1 MRSAHGQRGREED
14 PASRAASVLFGFVAV
29 VLAALCGC
37 SARSN
42 AGLSVSSAEESVIQN
57 IGSDTMVNVAQAWA
71 EEYAAVEPAVSVEVS
86 GGGSGTGI
94 AALIE
99 GTVDIANC
107 SRRIEPEEMEE
118 AARNTGKT
126 PREFTVGYDALAVY
140 INKDNTLEQI
150 TLEQLAEIYGEKG
163 TLTKWSQL
171 GARLPPRARDSIIV
185 VSRQSNAGTYFYFR
199 EVVLGK
205 KRDFRLGTIDMLG
218 SKDVVELVSRTPSA
232 VGYSGMGYATPEVKT
247 LRVARR
253 SGETAYA
260 PTIENTLGGKY
271 PIARPLFMYTLGEPG
286 GRIRKYLD
294 WILSDEGQG
303 ILARSGY
310 VPLKAE

>member
-1 MRSAHGQRGREED
+1 MKTGFSRPRPPSSA
-14 PASRAASVLFGFVAV
+14 AVFLCCFGA
-29 VLAALCGC
+29 LALTALCGC
-37 SARSN
+37 SARSS
-42 AGLSVSSAEESVIQN
+42 AGSPAPAAARSVIQN

-71 EEYAAVEPAVSVEVS
+71 EEYAAVEPSVSVEVS

-107 SRRIEPEEMEE
+107 SRKIELQELEE
-118 AARNTGKT
+118 AVRNTGRT

-140 INKDNTLEQI
+140 VNKGNPLVEI

-163 TLTKWSQL
+163 SLTKWSQL
-171 GARLPPRARDSIIV
+171 GVKLPPRAKDAVIV
-185 VSRQSNAGTYFYFR
+185 VSRQSNSGTYFYFR

-218 SKDVVELVSRTPSA
+218 SKDVVELVARTPSA
-232 VGYSGMGYATPEVKT
+232 VGYSGMGYATPQVKT
-247 LRVARR
+247 LRVARKN
-253 SGETAYA
+253 GETAYA
-260 PTIENTLGGKY
+260 PTIENTLRGKY
-271 PIARPLFMYTLGEPG
+271 PIARPLFMYTLGEPDHG
-286 GRIRKYLD
+286 VRKYLD
-294 WILSDEGQG
+294 WIFSDEGQA

-310 VPLKAE
+310 IPLKAD

>member
-1 MRSAHGQRGREED
+1 MKTGFSRPRPPSSA
-14 PASRAASVLFGFVAV
+14 AVFLCCFGA
-29 VLAALCGC
+29 LALTALCGC
-37 SARSN
+37 SARSS
-42 AGLSVSSAEESVIQN
+42 AGSPAPAAARSVIQN

-71 EEYAAVEPAVSVEVS
+71 EEYAAVEPSVSVEVS

-107 SRRIEPEEMEE
+107 SRKIEPKELEE
-118 AARNTGKT
+118 AVRNTGRT

-140 INKDNTLEQI
+140 VNNGNPLVEI
-150 TLEQLAEIYGEKG
+150 TLQQLAEIYGEKG

-171 GARLPPRARDSIIV
+171 GAHLPPRAKDAVIV
-185 VSRQSNAGTYFYFR
+185 VSRQSNSGTYFYFR

-218 SKDVVELVSRTPSA
+218 SKDVVELVARTPSA
-232 VGYSGMGYATPEVKT
+232 VGYSGMGYATPQVKT
-247 LRVARR
+247 LRVARKN
-253 SGETAYA
+253 GETAYA
-260 PTIENTLGGKY
+260 PTIENTLRGKY
-271 PIARPLFMYTLGEPG
+271 PIARPLFMYTLGEPDHG
-286 GRIRKYLD
+286 VRKYLD
-294 WILSDEGQG
+294 WIFSDEGQA

-310 VPLKAE
+310 IPLKAD

>member
-1 MRSAHGQRGREED
+1 
-14 PASRAASVLFGFVAV
+14 
-29 VLAALCGC
+29 
-37 SARSN
+37 
-42 AGLSVSSAEESVIQN
+42 VIQN

-71 EEYAAVEPAVSVEVS
+71 EDYAAVEPAVSVEVS

-94 AALIE
+94 AALVE

-118 AARNTGKT
+118 AVRNTGKT
-126 PREFTVGYDALAVY
+126 PREFTVGYDALALY
-140 INKDNTLEQI
+140 INKDNTLEET

-171 GARLPPRARDSIIV
+171 GARLPPHAKDSILV
-185 VSRQSNAGTYFYFR
+185 VSRQSNSGTYFYFR

-232 VGYSGMGYATPEVKT
+232 VGYSGMGYWTPQVKT
-247 LRVARR
+247 LRVARKK
-253 SGETAYA
+253 GEAAYA
-260 PTIENTLGGKY
+260 PTIENTLRGNY
-271 PIARPLFMYTLGEPG
+271 PISRPLFMYTLGEPE

-294 WILSDEGQG
+294 WILSDEGQA

-310 VPLKAE
+310 IPLKAD

>member
-1 MRSAHGQRGREED
+1 MRIAQSGRGRKRGS
-14 PASRAASVLFGFVAV
+14 AS
-29 VLAALCGC
+29 LAALVLYGFAAILPAALCCC
-37 SARSN
+37 SARSS
-42 AGLSVSSAEESVIQN
+42 AGLPVSNSEGSVIQN

-71 EEYAAVEPAVSVEVS
+71 EEYAAAEPAVSVEVS

-107 SRRIEPEEMEE
+107 SRRIEPKEIE
-118 AARNTGKT
+118 AAVRNTGKT
-126 PREFTVGYDALAVY
+126 PREVTVGYDALAVY
-140 INKDNTLEQI
+140 VNKDNALEHI
-150 TLEQLAEIYGEKG
+150 TLEQLAEIYGEKAS
-163 TLTKWSQL
+163 LTKWSQL
-171 GARLPPRARDSIIV
+171 GARLPPRAKDAIIV

-199 EVVLGK
+199 EAVLGK

-232 VGYSGMGYATPEVKT
+232 IGYSGMGYATQQVKM
-247 LRVARR
+247 LRVARGN
-253 SGETAYA
+253 GETAYA
-260 PTIENTLGGKY
+260 PTIENTLSGKY

-294 WILSDEGQG
+294 WILSGEGQG

-310 VPLKAE
+310 VPLKAQ

>member
-1 MRSAHGQRGREED
+1 MSACFPKQSST
-14 PASRAASVLFGFVAV
+14 PRALLLCLGVSVLT
-29 VLAALCGC
+29 ALCGC
-37 SARSN
+37 SAGSTTGAPAPGAAR
-42 AGLSVSSAEESVIQN
+42 SVIQN

-71 EEYAAVEPAVSVEVS
+71 EEYAAVEPSVSVEVS

-94 AALIE
+94 AALME

-107 SRRIEPEEMEE
+107 SRRIEPGELEE
-118 AARNTGKT
+118 AVRNTGRT

-140 INKDNTLEQI
+140 VNKRNPLDEIALP
-150 TLEQLAEIYGEKG
+150 QLAEIYGEKG

-171 GARLPPRARDSIIV
+171 NTRPGPRAKDAIIV
-185 VSRQSNAGTYFYFR
+185 VSRQSNSGTYFYFR

-218 SKDVVELVSRTPSA
+218 SKDVVELVGRTPA
-232 VGYSGMGYATPEVKT
+232 AIGYSGMGYATPQVKT
-247 LRVARR
+247 LRIARR
-253 SGETAYA
+253 KGEQAYA

-271 PIARPLFMYTLGEPG
+271 PISRPLFMYTLGEPDG
-286 GRIRKYLD
+286 KVRGYLD
-294 WILSDEGQG
+294 WILSDEGQS

-310 VPLKAE
+310 IPLKAD